1 VTVHVAPAA
10 PLLLHVFPS
19 FGIGGVPIR
28 IAGILNHFGRGFR
41 HGIVALDGDEACRRR
56 LSPGLAVTM
65 HKVAAEKG
73 HPFGTLKRYRAALA
87 TIRPDL
93 LLTYNWGAIEWGMA
107 NWLLPICP
115 HVHLE
120 SGFGPEEAHRQARR
134 RVLARR
140 LVLKRCK
147 ALVVPSLELVRLA
160 REVWRVDPA
169 IVRHIPNG
177 VDCARFA
184 APAAGVSPGFVK
196 RPGEK
201 IVGTVA
207 PLRPE
212 KNLKRLIDAFAAART
227 SGPARL
233 VIVGDGFERKAL
245 EGRARERGI
254 AERVVF
260 TGNMEA
266 PENVLAA
273 FDIFALSSDTE
284 QMPNSLLQA
293 MAAGRAVAAVDVGD
307 VKHLVAPGNR
317 DFVVPADTPALT
329 RAIETL
335 LADDRRRAD
344 LGEDNRAHVRA
355 RYDQRRMF
363 AAYGELFRSLLPTR
377 PGMPLATDASFITD
391 NHSG

>member
-1 VTVHVAPAA
+1 MTVHVAPAA

-41 HGIVALDGDEACRRR
+41 HGIVALDGDDACRRR
-56 LSPGLAVTM
+56 LRPGLAVTM
-65 HKVAAEKG
+65 HKVAANKG
-73 HPFGTLKRYRAALA
+73 NPIGALKRYRAALT

-107 NWLLPICP
+107 NWLMPVCP

-120 SGFGPEEAHRQARR
+120 SGFGPEEVHGQARR
-134 RVLARR
+134 RVMVRR

-160 REVWRVDPA
+160 RDVWRVNPA

-184 APAAGVSPGFVK
+184 GPAAGAAAGFVK
-196 RPGEK
+196 RPGER
-201 IVGTVA
+201 IVGMVA

-212 KNLKRLIDAFAAART
+212 KNLARLIDAFAAART
-227 SGPARL
+227 SWPARL
-233 VIVGDGFERKAL
+233 VIVGDGVERKAL
-245 EGRARERGI
+245 EARARERGI

-260 TGNMEA
+260 TGHMES
-266 PENVLAA
+266 PENVLGAL
-273 FDIFALSSDTE
+273 DIFALSSDTE

-307 VKHLVAPGNR
+307 VKHLVAPANR
-317 DFVVPADTPALT
+317 DFIVPANAPALT
-329 RAIETL
+329 GAIETL
-335 LADDRRRAD
+335 LADDSRRAGI
-344 LGEDNRAHVRA
+344 GEDNRAHVRA

-377 PGMPLATDASFITD
+377 PGSPLAADASFLTD
-391 NHSG
+391 NHTG